1 MSELYAV
8 TSGDPAGIGPDISLK
23 IALRDDSHQ
32 FVVLGNIE
40 LLRERAAM
48 HSMDV
53 KFIEFD
59 ESALDSQIQKNTL
72 LVKDFNLNHV
82 ARPGVMDSENG
93 SYVLS
98 LIDYAVKGC
107 LDGQFSGCIT
117 SPVNKEAIINS
128 GYAFTGHTEYIG
140 QLCNQAPVMS
150 FVSDQMR
157 IALLTTHLPFKD
169 VSAHIT
175 SELIID
181 VVSIIHS
188 DLMNYF
194 GIQNPKIGITGLNPH
209 AGENGHIGKEE
220 EEIFLPALSAL
231 NESGIDINGPFAAD
245 TILLSNNGYDLI
257 LSIFHDQLLPLF
269 KYANPHLS
277 TNVTMG
283 LKIIRT
289 SVDHGVAYDKV
300 GMPDINHQ
308 SLYHALDT
316 AKSMAN
322 SYEKTKSAQS

>member
-48 HSMDV
+48 HAMDV

-72 LVKDFNLNHV
+72 LVKDFNLNHAV
-82 ARPGVMDSENG
+82 QPGVMDSENG

-107 LDGQFSGCIT
+107 LDGRFSGCIT
-117 SPVNKEAIINS
+117 GPVNKEAIINS

-181 VVSIIHS
+181 VASIIHA

-245 TILLSNNGYDLI
+245 TILLSDNGYDLI

-300 GMPDINHQ
+300 GMSDINHQ

-322 SYEKTKSAQS
+322 SYEKTKSTQS

>member
-8 TSGDPAGIGPDISLK
+8 TSGDPGGIGPDISLK

-40 LLRERAAM
+40 LLRERAEM
-48 HSMDV
+48 HAMDV

-59 ESALDSQIQKNTL
+59 ESILDSQIQKNTL
-72 LVKDFNLNHV
+72 LVKNFNLNQSV
-82 ARPGVMDSENG
+82 QPGVMDSQNS

-98 LIDYAVKGC
+98 MIDYAVEGC
-107 LDGQFSGCIT
+107 LDGIFSGCIT
-117 SPVNKEAIINS
+117 GPVNKEAIINS
-128 GYAFTGHTEYIG
+128 GHAFSGHTEYIG
-140 QLCNQAPVMS
+140 DLCKQTPVMS
-150 FVSDQMR
+150 FVSGQMK
-157 IALLTTHLPFKD
+157 IALLTTHLPLKD
-169 VSAHIT
+169 VPSQIT
-175 SELIID
+175 SKRIID
-181 VVSIIHS
+181 IVTIIHS
-188 DLMNYF
+188 DLKNYF
-194 GIQNPKIGITGLNPH
+194 GIKEPKIGIVGLNPH

-220 EEIFLPALSAL
+220 EEVFLPALNAL

-245 TILLSNNGYDLI
+245 TILLNETGHDLI
-257 LSIFHDQLLPLF
+257 ISIFHDQLLPLI
-269 KYANPHLS
+269 KYAKPHLT

>member
-40 LLRERAAM
+40 LLRERAVM
-48 HSMDV
+48 HAMDV

-72 LVKDFNLNHV
+72 LVKDFNLNHAV
-82 ARPGVMDSENG
+82 QPGVMDSENG

-117 SPVNKEAIINS
+117 GPVNKEAIIKS

-169 VSAHIT
+169 VSARIT

-209 AGENGHIGKEE
+209 AGENGHIGREE

-245 TILLSNNGYDLI
+245 TILLSDNGYDLI

-300 GMPDINHQ
+300 GMSDINHQ

-322 SYEKTKSAQS
+322 SYEKTKSDQS

>member
-40 LLRERAAM
+40 LLRERAVM
-48 HSMDV
+48 HAMDV

-72 LVKDFNLNHV
+72 LVKDFNLNHAV
-82 ARPGVMDSENG
+82 QPGVMDSENG

-107 LDGQFSGCIT
+107 LDGRFSGCIT
-117 SPVNKEAIINS
+117 GPVNKEAIINS

-181 VVSIIHS
+181 VASIIHA

-245 TILLSNNGYDLI
+245 TILLSDNGYDLI

-283 LKIIRT
+283 LEIIRT

-300 GMPDINHQ
+300 GMSDINHQ

-322 SYEKTKSAQS
+322 SYEKTKSTQS

>member
-40 LLRERAAM
+40 LLRERAEM
-48 HSMDV
+48 HAMDV

-59 ESALDSQIQKNTL
+59 ESILDSQIQKNTL
-72 LVKDFNLNHV
+72 LVKDFNLNQSV
-82 ARPGVMDSENG
+82 QPGVMDSENG

-98 LIDYAVKGC
+98 MIDYAVKGC
-107 LDGQFSGCIT
+107 LDGRFSGCIT
-117 SPVNKEAIINS
+117 GPVNKEAIINS
-128 GYAFTGHTEYIG
+128 GHAFSGHTEYIG
-140 QLCNQAPVMS
+140 NLCNQTPVMS

-157 IALLTTHLPFKD
+157 IALLTTHLPLKD
-169 VSAHIT
+169 VPSQIT
-175 SELIID
+175 SKRIID
-181 VVSIIHS
+181 VVNIIHS
-188 DLMNYF
+188 DLKNYF
-194 GIQNPKIGITGLNPH
+194 GIKKPKIGIVGLNPH

-220 EEIFLPALSAL
+220 EEVFLPALNAL

-245 TILLSNNGYDLI
+245 TILLNETGHDLI
-257 LSIFHDQLLPLF
+257 ISIFHDQLLPLF
-269 KYANPHLS
+269 KYAKPHLT

-289 SVDHGVAYDKV
+289 SVDHGVAFDKV

-322 SYEKTKSAQS
+322 SYEKTKSYKS

>member
-40 LLRERAAM
+40 LLRERAEM
-48 HSMDV
+48 HAMDV

-59 ESALDSQIQKNTL
+59 ESILDSQIQKNTL
-72 LVKDFNLNHV
+72 LVKNFNLGQSV
-82 ARPGVMDSENG
+82 QPGVMDSENG

-98 LIDYAVKGC
+98 LIDYAVNGC
-107 LDGQFSGCIT
+107 LDGRFSGCIT
-117 SPVNKEAIINS
+117 GPVNKEAIINS
-128 GYAFTGHTEYIG
+128 GHTFSGHTEYIG
-140 QLCNQAPVMS
+140 DLCNQTPVMS
-150 FVSDQMR
+150 FVSDKMR
-157 IALLTTHLPFKD
+157 IALLTTHLPLKD
-169 VSAHIT
+169 VPSQIT
-175 SELIID
+175 SERIID
-181 VVSIIHS
+181 VVNIIHS
-188 DLMNYF
+188 DLKNYF
-194 GIQNPKIGITGLNPH
+194 GIKKPKIGIVGLNPH

-220 EEIFLPALSAL
+220 EEVFRPALNAL

-245 TILLSNNGYDLI
+245 TILLNETGHDLI
-257 LSIFHDQLLPLF
+257 ISIFHDQLLPLF
-269 KYANPHLS
+269 KYAKPHLT

-289 SVDHGVAYDKV
+289 SVDHGVAFDKV
-300 GMPDINHQ
+300 GTPDINHQ

-316 AKSMAN
+316 AKSMAT
-322 SYEKTKSAQS
+322 SYEKTKSYKS

>member
-40 LLRERAAM
+40 LLRERAVM
-48 HSMDV
+48 HAMDV

-72 LVKDFNLNHV
+72 LVKDFNLNHAV
-82 ARPGVMDSENG
+82 QPGVMDSENG

-107 LDGQFSGCIT
+107 LDGRFSGCIT
-117 SPVNKEAIINS
+117 GPVNKEAIINS

-181 VVSIIHS
+181 VVSIIHA

-245 TILLSNNGYDLI
+245 TILLSDNGYDLI

-300 GMPDINHQ
+300 GMSDINHQ

-322 SYEKTKSAQS
+322 SYEKTKSTQS

>member
-40 LLRERAAM
+40 LLRERAVM
-48 HSMDV
+48 HAMDV

-72 LVKDFNLNHV
+72 LVKDFNLNHAV
-82 ARPGVMDSENG
+82 QPGVMDSENG

-107 LDGQFSGCIT
+107 LDGRFSGCIT
-117 SPVNKEAIINS
+117 GPVNKEAIINS

-209 AGENGHIGKEE
+209 AGENGHIGREE

-245 TILLSNNGYDLI
+245 TILLSDNGYDLI

-300 GMPDINHQ
+300 GMSDINHQ

-322 SYEKTKSAQS
+322 SYEKTKSDQS